1 MIPEL
6 SFFPVADQVP
16 VLQKVDSVI
25 YLVNLYPLNSAIG
38 FSSTYPVDSA
48 IQLLSNQGKDIKRR
62 KGQKLVSQVISQIT
76 RSWLDHSWYF
86 PRIEGR
92 KFLLTPYICNLGV
105 PSPRRLYLERQ
116 FTRSVLLS
124 WRPADLPANLVKGYG
139 VYVNGDLRLMM
150 NGGGKTK
157 ALLEDIDPEEVRL
170 IVSCKLTLS
179 QK

>member
-62 KGQKLVSQVISQIT
+62 EGQKLVSQVISQIT
-76 RSWLDHSWYF
+76 RFWLDHS
-86 PRIEGR
+86 
-92 KFLLTPYICNLGV
+92 
-105 PSPRRLYLERQ
+105 
-116 FTRSVLLS
+116 
-124 WRPADLPANLVKGYG
+124 
-139 VYVNGDLRLMM
+139 
-150 NGGGKTK
+150 
-157 ALLEDIDPEEVRL
+157 
-170 IVSCKLTLS
+170 
-179 QK
+179 